1 MDKRVY
7 GVIGIASIMA
17 NWNADFSGYPKTL
30 TDGRVFGSDKAL
42 KYTMKKM
49 WDDEGKKVLYIKS
62 MKFSKDK
69 ENEILVPRSLKE
81 RYDYIFGVTEKE
93 EKNSRKVLQNLMSA
107 VDVKN
112 FGATFAEANNNIAI
126 TGAVQFGQGFNV
138 YEESEAQ
145 EQQILSPFRDAS
157 EEKERKKGEAK
168 NSTLGTK
175 IVSDEAHYLY
185 PFSINPMA
193 YKELIEFGVTDGYTK
208 EDYDNFKRTSLV
220 CATSYATNAKEG
232 CENEFALFVE
242 TTQDT
247 YLPNITAYI
256 SFQKNSEGN
265 VFIVS
270 CGKLLRELS
279 DRILSVEI
287 YYNPNTLRLES
298 DIEKAHIFNILTQ
311 KEV

>member
-1 MDKRVY
+1 MNKRVY
-7 GVIGIASIMA
+7 GVIGIVSIMA

-42 KYTMKKM
+42 KYPMKKM

-69 ENEILVPRSLKE
+69 NGETLVPRSLKE
-81 RYDYIFGVTEKE
+81 RYDHIFGSTEKE
-93 EKNSRKVLQNLMSA
+93 EKDVKKVLQNLMSA

-112 FGATFAEANNNIAI
+112 FGATYAESGNNISI
-126 TGAVQFGQGFNV
+126 TGAVQIGQGFNV
-138 YEESEAQ
+138 YEDSEAQ

-157 EEKERKKGEAK
+157 EKKEEKKGEAK

-193 YKELIEFGVTDGYTK
+193 YRELMELGVTEGYTE
-208 EDYDNFKRTSLV
+208 EDYKNFKRTALV
-220 CATSYATNAKEG
+220 CATSYATNAKAG
-232 CENEFALFVE
+232 CENEFAFFVE
-242 TTQDT
+242 TTPDT
-247 YLPNITAYI
+247 YLPNLAAYL
-256 SFQKNSEGN
+256 SFQKKAEGN
-265 VFIVS
+265 ILTIS
-270 CGKLLRELS
+270 CNQLLKELG

-287 YYNPNTLRLES
+287 YYNSDILKLES
-298 DIEKAHIFNILTQ
+298 DIEQAHIFNIITQ